1 VSATFSIFGWIII
14 FATVFSFGFAL
25 GARYAH
31 REPEIVYPTR
41 GDKLPSVTNHQM
53 QLTREDRQIDST
65 VASYNRKLKS

>member
-1 VSATFSIFGWIII
+1 MTTLHILGWTLLL
-14 FATVFSFGFAL
+14 AAVFSFGFVL

-53 QLTREDRQIDST
+53 QLTR
-65 VASYNRKLKS
+65 